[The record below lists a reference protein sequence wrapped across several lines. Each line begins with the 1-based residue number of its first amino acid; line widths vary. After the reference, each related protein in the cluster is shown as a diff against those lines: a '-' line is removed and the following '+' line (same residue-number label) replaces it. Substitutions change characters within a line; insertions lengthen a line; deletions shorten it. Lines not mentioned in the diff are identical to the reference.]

1 MTVGLCDAALLDDV
15 LADYF
20 DMVSS
25 RRNAECCVSVHVL
38 NFFLTIIPKLVNH
51 GDENMEG
58 GAWKWDGKIW

>member
-15 LADYF
+15 FADYF

-25 RRNAECCVSVHVL
+25 RRNAECCVFVHVM
-38 NFFLTIIPKLVNH
+38 NICLVNH

-58 GAWKWDGKIW
+58 GAWKCDGKIW